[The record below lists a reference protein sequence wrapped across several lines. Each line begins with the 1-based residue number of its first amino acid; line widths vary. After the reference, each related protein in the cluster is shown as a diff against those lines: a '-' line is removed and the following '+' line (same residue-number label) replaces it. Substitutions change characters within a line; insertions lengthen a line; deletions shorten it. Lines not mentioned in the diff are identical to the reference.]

1 MPVFR
6 IERTHDY
13 TVMSNHH
20 LKNPR
25 LSLKAKGLLSMML
38 SFPDE
43 WNYSEHGLAKICKE
57 GVDAIHSAIKELEKT
72 GYMERHQ
79 LRDKGGRI
87 VDTEYVIFER
97 PKEPDTGAPDTAS
110 PDTENPD
117 MDDPDMDTPDM
128 EGPDAAAPD
137 AEKPEELNIK
147 QSTTKKTNTK
157 PLNTQSFLPSVPLR
171 ETDGLTDGS
180 AELFDIHKRIE
191 YGILCDQ
198 YRREQVD
205 ELVELMLEVQMNQG
219 KTIRLG
225 QNSEFPTA
233 YVQGRFAKIGRDH
246 MEKVLDG
253 INENTTSVKNTRSY
267 LLSALF
273 NSVSTL
279 DNHYTMRVNHD
290 FYGG

>member
-20 LKNPR
+20 LKNPQ

-43 WNYSEHGLAKICKE
+43 WNYSERGLAAICKE
-57 GVDAIHSAIKELEKT
+57 GVDAIHSAIKELENT

-79 LRDKGGRI
+79 LRGKGGRI
-87 VDTEYVIFER
+87 VDTEYVIFET
-97 PKEPDTGAPDTAS
+97 PHVADTALPDMAS

-117 MDDPDMDTPDM
+117 LDTPD
-128 EGPDAAAPD
+128 EVEPGT
-137 AEKPEELNIK
+137 EKPAELNIK
-147 QSTTKKTNTK
+147 QSTTKKSNTHGS
-157 PLNTQSFLPSVPLR
+157 NTQSFLPPAPLR
-171 ETDGLTDGS
+171 GMDGEADGQTDGS
-180 AELFDIHKRIE
+180 AELYDIHERIE
-191 YGILCDQ
+191 YDFLCDQ

-233 YVQGRFAKIGRDH
+233 YVQGRFAKIRRDH

-253 INENTTSVKNTRSY
+253 INENTTPVKNTRSY